1 MAKKDNKQLMIDLNA
16 YKQLEREVKELKA
29 QLSSSYHFAHQTID
43 KASIDR
49 LLGSGVLLELTGIGG
64 KEIISPV
71 MILNGLS
78 KETIEALKA
87 DFKRSYDYAT
97 ELRV

>member
-1 MAKKDNKQLMIDLNA
+1 MAKKDNKQFIDLIA
-16 YKQLEREVKELKA
+16 YRQLEREVKELKA
-29 QLSSSYHFAHQTID
+29 QLCISYHFAHQTID

-97 ELRV
+97 EFKV